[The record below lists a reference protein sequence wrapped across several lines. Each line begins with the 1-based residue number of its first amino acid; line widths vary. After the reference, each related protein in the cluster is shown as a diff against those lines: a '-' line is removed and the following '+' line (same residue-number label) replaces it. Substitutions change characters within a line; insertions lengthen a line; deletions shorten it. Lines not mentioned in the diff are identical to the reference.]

1 MFNLKDKVVLIGMP
15 GCGKT
20 TIGKMLAERLKYKFY
35 DMDEYIEN
43 ISGKSVK
50 ELFAKSEENFRNW
63 ESKACLELS
72 KEIRVVISSGGGVI
86 KREKNMDLFREESII
101 VFIDR
106 PIENIIS
113 DIDSASRPLLA
124 SGKEKLYS
132 LLEERYDLY
141 NKYCHIRIDNDGLL
155 TDVVLEIEK
164 ELDKLICASGV
175 TPV

>member
-113 DIDSASRPLLA
+113 DIDSDSRPLLA
-124 SGKEKLYS
+124 SGKERLYT

-141 NKYCHIRIDNDGLL
+141 DKYCHIKIINDGFLK
-155 TDVVLEIEK
+155 DIVLEIEK
-164 ELDKLICASGV
+164 KLEEIINLVS
-175 TPV
+175 